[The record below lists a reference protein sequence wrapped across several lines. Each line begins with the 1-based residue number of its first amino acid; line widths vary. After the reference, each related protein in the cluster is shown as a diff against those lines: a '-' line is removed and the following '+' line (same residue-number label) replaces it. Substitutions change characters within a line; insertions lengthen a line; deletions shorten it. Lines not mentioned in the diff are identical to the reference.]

1 VKLCCNS
8 EEDVEEREDNADAID
23 GFANKHNVLCFLS
36 LSGVTGRKLINENF
50 LDFRMINK

>member
-1 VKLCCNS
+1 MKLCCNS